1 MGEELQAQ
9 CGQRVSAQVVPQL
22 GKFLCV
28 LVLAKCGRK
37 GEQQQLWFHVL
48 F

>member
-1 MGEELQAQ
+1 MGEELQAR
-9 CGQRVSAQVVPQL
+9 CGQWVSAQVTQL

-37 GEQQQLWFHVL
+37 GERWQLWFHFL